1 VLAGIDV
8 WRVGFVLPE
17 APPPELVQ
25 ALEERAEAVS
35 IFAHEVDDTHDAR
48 SWRVDLFFF
57 DMPDATRLRAEL
69 GTLLEHYGCA
79 LGDFA
84 TTLVLADDWVR
95 QAAAQ
100 RGPVRAGRYFVHGAA
115 ERGRVPADAI
125 GLEIEAGL
133 AFGSGE
139 HESTQGCLLALD
151 WLAGRR
157 PVRRVLDVGTGS
169 GILAIAAARTW
180 PCRVVAVEIE
190 RIAVEVARENAA
202 LNGVAG
208 RVTVHLGDAW
218 RCPQVRRAAPYDLV
232 LANILADPL
241 IAMARDLRAGLRPGG
256 FAVLSGLLD
265 RQAPRVFGVHL
276 AYGLHPVHRIDL
288 GRWTTL
294 VLRRRP
300 AGRRTG
306 AGARHGRSGAS

>member
-1 VLAGIDV
+1 MLAGIDV

-35 IFAHEVDDTHDAR
+35 VFAHEVDDTLEAS
-48 SWRVDLFFF
+48 SWRIDLFFTG
-57 DMPDATRLRAEL
+57 MPDPAALRREL
-69 GTLLEHYGCA
+69 EDLLAPYGLA
-79 LGDFA
+79 PGDFA
-84 TTLVLADDWVR
+84 TTLLLADDWVR

-100 RGPVRAGRYFVHGAA
+100 RGPVRVGRYFVHGAA
-115 ERGRVPADAI
+115 ERDRVPPDSVP
-125 GLEIEAGL
+125 LEIEAGL

-139 HESTQGCLLALD
+139 HESTKGCLLALD

-157 PVRRVLDVGTGS
+157 SVRRVLDVGTGS
-169 GILAIAAARTW
+169 GILAIAAAKTW
-180 PCRVVAVEIE
+180 PCRVVAVEID

-208 RVTVHLGDAW
+208 RVAVHLGDAW

-241 IAMARDLRAGLRPGG
+241 VAMARDLRAGLRPGG

-265 RQAPRVFGVHL
+265 RQAPRVLLAHL
-276 AYGLHPVHRIDL
+276 AYGLHLVHRIDL
-288 GRWTTL
+288 GRWATL
-294 VLRRRP
+294 VLRRRAVARGGHRGGS
-300 AGRRTG
+300 AGP
-306 AGARHGRSGAS
+306 